1 MAPLQGF
8 FVSGFR
14 EGQFLARLERI
25 KCVLSKSGVL
35 ISNFLSVLMLSEVY
49 FGNASKYFTKSC
61 NVVR

>member
-14 EGQFLARLERI
+14 QFLARSERI
-25 KCVLSKSGVL
+25 KSVLSKSGVL
-35 ISNFLSVLMLSEVY
+35 ISNFLSVLIHSEVY
-49 FGNASKYFTKSC
+49 FGDASKYFTKSC

>member
-14 EGQFLARLERI
+14 QFLARSERI

-35 ISNFLSVLMLSEVY
+35 ISNFLSVLMHSEVY
-49 FGNASKYFTKSC
+49 FGNASKIFHKKL
-61 NVVR
+61 